1 MVNFKEN
8 YHFFKV
14 PQGVQLFPGEGGRV
28 RLFPGKGSN
37 FLLPIEPHITCDDF
51 PGGSGNPCPPPL
63 LNPRLTFSTF
73 STLLWYVYFSTL
85 LLPPPPPPPPPT
97 TIPRAAHTCTIL
109 RIMYMYIYHFLV
121 SWNGRELDYWH
132 TNRVVSVLSAAHT
145 FYVTPTSQR
154 ACALAFMSPF
164 STVSVFYVT
173 PDQNC

>member
-51 PGGSGNPCPPPL
+51 PGGSGNPCPPPSESALDFFHILHAAVVCL
-63 LNPRLTFSTF
+63 LFHAA
-73 STLLWYVYFSTL
+73 
-85 LLPPPPPPPPPT
+85 PPPPPPPPPT